1 MCLFVRYTDEH
12 PVVSSCPN
20 ALVLKVRM
28 RLTILRLFSLSI
40 VVVMSCGIAVSPALA
55 AKTKKKK
62 KLATV
67 QETVKKQPRAKRGY
81 SKSKTRKSAAAGN
94 NFVAGGPWTEPTFAD
109 STYGDNVD
117 GEDLVVRRAAVE
129 ALGPLNGTV
138 VVSEA
143 TTGRILTV
151 VNQKVALKNG
161 YQPCSTIKIVAAL
174 AGLSEG
180 VINRDTFMRVGGH
193 GSVHGGLDLTTALAK
208 SNNAYFANIGT
219 TLGYDKVAKYAKT
232 FGLGEKAGLNI
243 DGEQSG
249 ELPPG
254 PPANGGMGMMTSF
267 GEGIILTPLELTALV
282 GAVANGGTLYYLQYP
297 RTADDIGHFIPRVK
311 RNLNIDSLIPEIKPG
326 MIGAVEFGTAR
337 RANVDPNEAILGKT
351 GTCTDRRT
359 PTHLGW
365 FSSFNDT
372 GKNKLVVT
380 VLLTGGRP
388 INGPVASGVAG
399 NVYRILAQ
407 QKYLDQGHSTSPVA
421 LISTPACCT
430 R

>member
-1 MCLFVRYTDEH
+1 
-12 PVVSSCPN
+12 
-20 ALVLKVRM
+20 M
-28 RLTILRLFSLSI
+28 RLTILRLLSLSI
-40 VVVMSCGIAVSPALA
+40 VVALFCGITTSPAFA
-55 AKTKKKK
+55 AKMKKR
-62 KLATV
+62 KLQTIK
-67 QETVKKQPRAKRGY
+67 QTVKKQPRGKRGY
-81 SKSKTRKSAAAGN
+81 SKKSRRAEAGGSS
-94 NFVAGGPWTEPTFAD
+94 FVAGGPWKEPTFAD

-143 TTGRILTV
+143 ATGRLLTV
-151 VNQKVALKNG
+151 VNQKVALKSG
-161 YQPCSTIKIVAAL
+161 FQPCSTIKLVAAL

-180 VINRDTFMRVGGH
+180 IIEREKFVRVGGH
-193 GSVHGGLDLTTALAK
+193 GAVHGGLNLTTALAK
-208 SNNAYFANIGT
+208 SNNAYFANVGT
-219 TLGYDKVAKYAKT
+219 TLGYDKIAKYART

-243 DGEQSG
+243 EGEASG

-282 GAVANGGTLYYLQYP
+282 GSIANGGTLYYLQYP
-297 RTADDIGHFIPRVK
+297 RSAGEITHLVPRVK
-311 RNLNIDSLIPEIKPG
+311 RRLDIESYIPEIKPG
-326 MIGAVEFGTAR
+326 MMGAVEFGTAR
-337 RANVDPNEAILGKT
+337 RANVDTNEAILGKT

-372 GKNKLVVT
+372 GKMKLVVT
-380 VLLTGGRP
+380 VLLTGGKP

-399 NVYRILAQ
+399 NIYRLLGQ
-407 QKYLDQGHSTSPVA
+407 QKYMDQGRSTSPVA
-421 LISTPACCT
+421 LIAAPNSFT